1 MTTEP
6 SKVTATAG
14 ATTDSVQVSHN
25 DFPELRADGD
35 SLEDAAA
42 NLVQGLTR
50 ELSEVADESR
60 RDSLLRAIADV
71 QNFIERPASG

>member
-14 ATTDSVQVSHN
+14 ATPDSVLVTHD
-25 DFPELRADGD
+25 DFPELQSDGD

-50 ELSEVADESR
+50 ALGDAEDDAR
-60 RDSLLRAIADV
+60 RDSLRQAIAEV
-71 QNFIERPASG
+71 QAFIERPAAG

>member
-14 ATTDSVQVSHN
+14 ATPDSVRVSHD

-50 ELSEVADESR
+50 AIIDTEDDAH
-60 RDSLLRAIADV
+60 RDSLRQAIAEV
-71 QNFIERPASG
+71 RAWIERPAAG

>member
-25 DFPELRADGD
+25 DFPGFPADGD
-35 SLEDAAA
+35 SIENAAA
-42 NLVQGLTR
+42 NLVQALTR
-50 ELSEVADESR
+50 ELSEEEDESR
-60 RDSLLRAIADV
+60 RDSLLRALADV
-71 QNFIERPASG
+71 RDFVERPASG

>member
-6 SKVTATAG
+6 SKVIATAG
-14 ATTDSVQVSHN
+14 ATPDSVQVYHN
-25 DFPELRADGD
+25 DFPNLRADGD

-50 ELSEVADESR
+50 EINDAADDPR
-60 RDSLLRAIADV
+60 RDSLRRAIAEV
-71 QNFIERPASG
+71 QAFIERPEAG

>member
-14 ATTDSVQVSHN
+14 ATPDSVQVSHN
-25 DFPELRADGD
+25 DFPDLRADGD

-42 NLVQGLTR
+42 NLVQDLTSAVNDA
-50 ELSEVADESR
+50 EDDAR
-60 RDSLLRAIADV
+60 RDSLRRAIAEV
-71 QNFIERPASG
+71 QAFIERPAAG

>member
-14 ATTDSVQVSHN
+14 ATPDSVRVSHN

-42 NLVQGLTR
+42 NLVQDLTR
-50 ELSEVADESR
+50 EANDAEDDPRRESLR
-60 RDSLLRAIADV
+60 RAIAEV
-71 QNFIERPASG
+71 QAFIERPATG

>member
-1 MTTEP
+1 MTTKP
-6 SKVTATAG
+6 SKVIATAG
-14 ATTDSVQVSHN
+14 ATPDSVQVSHA

-50 ELSEVADESR
+50 ELIDVEDDSR
-60 RDSLLRAIADV
+60 RDSLHNAIAEV
-71 QNFIERPASG
+71 QAFIERRDEE

>member
-14 ATTDSVQVSHN
+14 ATPDSVRIYHN
-25 DFPELRADGD
+25 DFPDLRAGGD
-35 SLEDAAA
+35 SVEDAAA

-50 ELSEVADESR
+50 AIDEAEDAVH
-60 RDSLLRAIADV
+60 RDSLRQAIAEV
-71 QNFIERPASG
+71 RAFIERPAAG

>member
-14 ATTDSVQVSHN
+14 ATPDAVRVYHN
-25 DFPELRADGD
+25 DFPDLRADGD

-42 NLVQGLTR
+42 NLIQGLTR
-50 ELSEVADESR
+50 AINDTEDDAH
-60 RDSLLRAIADV
+60 RDSLRQAIAEV
-71 QNFIERPASG
+71 QAFIERPAAG